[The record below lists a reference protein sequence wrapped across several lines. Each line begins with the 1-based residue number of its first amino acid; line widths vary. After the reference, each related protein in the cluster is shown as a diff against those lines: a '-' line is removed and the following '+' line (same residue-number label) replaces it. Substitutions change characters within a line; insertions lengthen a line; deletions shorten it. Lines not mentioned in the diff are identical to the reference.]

1 MDKPKRKRIIREREE
16 NLSTKIQLNI
26 VDDKAFVSNSASE
39 KAKKIH
45 VFDETLN
52 IEIWIDK
59 HYQDRVYHGS
69 NDGTKRDG
77 IEYKSIE
84 PLLIRSFKHLLYYSL
99 KHKNFV
105 FINHPPNNLNNI
117 RLVLKELIINE
128 LFLNAVVEY
137 HFVDLNTI
145 EVTIVTAMLIENFKM
160 SEGQFGLEFAGN
172 YSTLIQ
178 YRNKIIGIVD
188 TFAL

>member
-84 PLLIRSFKHLLYYSL
+84 PLLIKSFKHLLYYSL

>member
-1 MDKPKRKRIIREREE
+1 MDKPKRKRIAREE
-16 NLSTKIQLNI
+16 NQTFKVQIGI
-26 VDDKAFVSNSASE
+26 IDDKAYIPNSASV

-69 NDGTKRDG
+69 DDGSKREG

-84 PLLIRSFKHLLYYSL
+84 PLLIKSFKHLLYYSL

-105 FINHPPNNLNNI
+105 FINHPPNRVGNI
-117 RLVLKELIINE
+117 RIVLKELIDND
-128 LFLNAVVEY
+128 LFLNAAVEY
-137 HFVDLNTI
+137 HFVDLKTI
-145 EVTIVTAMLIENFKM
+145 EVTIVTAMLIEDFKM
-160 SEGQFGLEFAGN
+160 SEGQFGIEFAGN
-172 YSTLIQ
+172 CSTLIQ
-178 YRNKIIGIVD
+178 CKLKKIGIVD
-188 TFAL
+188 TFEI